1 MVTLILYFSLDLNIK
16 TNFQIKTIIST
27 IGYSLTCFINDFI
40 LLKIIYH
47 LSAQS
52 VSFLIISSAI
62 GNCIYGIIYAI
73 DELKQKI
80 GEVVVFFVCEL
91 LEILIILF
99 ATLVFDEIIII
110 NKWEL
115 DKNTKKRIG
124 DRADEETE
132 YDNKID
138 DFPLLP
144 NSNNMNNKTD

>member
-1 MVTLILYFSLDLNIK
+1 M
-16 TNFQIKTIIST
+16 
-27 IGYSLTCFINDFI
+27 
-40 LLKIIYH
+40 
-47 LSAQS
+47 
-52 VSFLIISSAI
+52 
-62 GNCIYGIIYAI
+62 
-73 DELKQKI
+73 
-80 GEVVVFFVCEL
+80 VFFVCEL
-91 LEILIILF
+91 LGILIILF

-110 NKWEL
+110 NKWKL